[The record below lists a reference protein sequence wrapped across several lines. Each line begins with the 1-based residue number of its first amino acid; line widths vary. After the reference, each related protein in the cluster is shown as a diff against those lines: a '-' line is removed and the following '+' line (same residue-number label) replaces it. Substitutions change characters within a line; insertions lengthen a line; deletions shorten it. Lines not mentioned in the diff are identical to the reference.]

1 MPQTTILTEKDT
13 LRRNT
18 QYSDTHTFRQTA
30 LFSCGNIRKQI
41 HLPGQIDSCERYHP
55 HTHAKLRR
63 QDSQTTSQEL
73 TRTPF
78 THLCTEGVTEQC
90 SLGGLGASS
99 PHRGHN
105 RLLSPGEQGPQ
116 YRSPKLN

>member
-13 LRRNT
+13 LRST

-30 LFSCGNIRKQI
+30 LFSRGNIRKQI
-41 HLPGQIDSCERYHP
+41 HRLGQIDSCERYHP

-90 SLGGLGASS
+90 LLGGLSPSGTQQASQPRRAGTS
-99 PHRGHN
+99 VQVP
-105 RLLSPGEQGPQ
+105 EA
-116 YRSPKLN
+116 